1 MIAENDIYYLPEVS
15 SLFEDIEQSNSY
27 KSSHKIP
34 NQTRFS
40 KYKKYNNTS
49 YKHTNRG
56 RDKQILTNGLK
67 SEGSYIFPQ
76 AMETLK
82 VKLSTVEIDQ
92 PGISVIQITKS
103 GCPWLVNGLTQGMYK
118 GN

>member
-1 MIAENDIYYLPEVS
+1 
-15 SLFEDIEQSNSY
+15 
-27 KSSHKIP
+27 
-34 NQTRFS
+34 
-40 KYKKYNNTS
+40 
-49 YKHTNRG
+49 
-56 RDKQILTNGLK
+56 
-67 SEGSYIFPQ
+67 
-76 AMETLK
+76 METLK